1 MYFINK
7 FKSAT
12 YVTCVFHFSLLSFNS
27 TFPPKKKKFSA
38 NFGSKELNYTYKKF
52 RDQIKFFFKN
62 QRSKPQRFV
71 SDFTH
76 NKNTILL

>member
-27 TFPPKKKKFSA
+27 TLPPKNKKNLVLILAQKSLIIHIKSS
-38 NFGSKELNYTYKKF
+38 GIKL
-52 RDQIKFFFKN
+52 KFFLKIN
-62 QRSKPQRFV
+62 APNHKDS
-71 SDFTH
+71 
-76 NKNTILL
+76 

>member
-1 MYFINK
+1 MLPVFFILV
-7 FKSAT
+7 SCLST
-12 YVTCVFHFSLLSFNS
+12 QPSLQ
-27 TFPPKKKKFSA
+27 KKKKFSA

-52 RDQIKFFFKN
+52 RDQIKFFLKN

>member
-1 MYFINK
+1 MLHVFFTLVFCLSTQPS
-7 FKSAT
+7 FKK
-12 YVTCVFHFSLLSFNS
+12 
-27 TFPPKKKKFSA
+27 KKKKFSA

-52 RDQIKFFFKN
+52 RDQIKIFFKN

>member
-27 TFPPKKKKFSA
+27 TLPPKKKNLVLILAQKKIFLKKSTLQTTKICEW
-38 NFGSKELNYTYKKF
+38 FYT
-52 RDQIKFFFKN
+52 QQEHN
-62 QRSKPQRFV
+62 LALVFV
-71 SDFTH
+71 
-76 NKNTILL
+76 N

>member
-1 MYFINK
+1 MLP
-7 FKSAT
+7 
-12 YVTCVFHFSLLSFNS
+12 VFFTLVSCLSTQPSLQ
-27 TFPPKKKKFSA
+27 KKKFSA

-52 RDQIKFFFKN
+52 RDQIKIFLKN